1 MNSYIHRFEPL
12 WGVWKVEQLLGE
24 GSYGRVWQVRRDD
37 MEGACLAAV
46 KEIVIPSSKGN
57 LTGARAEGMGGDFR
71 MARDHRR
78 AAVFRHKAIG
88 HYYGR
93 RVPDGHCR
101 RRRPG
106 RP

>member
-46 KEIVIPSSKGN
+46 KEIVIPISGK
-57 LTGARAEGMGGDFR
+57 
-71 MARDHRR
+71 
-78 AAVFRHKAIG
+78 
-88 HYYGR
+88 Y
-93 RVPDGHCR
+93 
-101 RRRPG
+101 
-106 RP
+106 